1 MNQTTII
8 LYVLKYLYFSL
19 IFFQA
24 QKEKKE
30 KDKIK
35 KAAARDRKAIR
46 QFVKVS
52 FILLIEFYN
61 DLYDSPCWGVR
72 WAARRVRKTTE
83 LVRLVGICST
93 AKATGPPVLFC
104 FLKLNG

>member
-1 MNQTTII
+1 M
-8 LYVLKYLYFSL
+8 

-83 LVRLVGICST
+83 LVRLTIMPLVGICST